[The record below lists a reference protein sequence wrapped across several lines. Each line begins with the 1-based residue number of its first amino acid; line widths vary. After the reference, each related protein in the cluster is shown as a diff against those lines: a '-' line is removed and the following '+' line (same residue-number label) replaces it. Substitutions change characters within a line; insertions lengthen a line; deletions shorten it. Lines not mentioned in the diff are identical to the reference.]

1 MFTYF
6 CHFYP
11 SLLKCISNKKKYIND
26 KIHSETN
33 DIQTKATLSTNRQK
47 LQDIMIFALEMY
59 PVSNNI
65 TVANSFTQSTQVNCQ
80 ANQQTPNV
88 SYAAA
93 IESSPGL
100 PWGCKKRNEK

>member
-1 MFTYF
+1 
-6 CHFYP
+6 
-11 SLLKCISNKKKYIND
+11 
-26 KIHSETN
+26 
-33 DIQTKATLSTNRQK
+33 
-47 LQDIMIFALEMY
+47 MIFALEMY

-65 TVANSFTQSTQVNCQ
+65 TVANSFTQSTQVNWQ

-100 PWGCKKRNEK
+100 P